1 MKPPALVLDDVA
13 VELGGAPVLHGVSC
27 TVEHGA
33 WLAVVGPNGAGKST
47 LLRAAAGLLAVR
59 GDVRLDGVPITRLDR
74 RQRARQVALVAQSP
88 TVPPGLSVAHYVLL
102 GRTPHLRPMGAEG
115 PHDLAVVDHVL
126 RRLELRHMAA
136 RAIDTLSGG
145 EQQQGRLLG
154 QGAGDADPLLL
165 DEPTTA
171 LDVGHQ
177 QEVLELVDELRRDQ
191 GLTVVTTLHD
201 LTLAAQYADR
211 MLLLDRGVAVAE
223 GTSDEV
229 LTEEHLA
236 RFSGARVRVVRDG
249 DAIVIVP
256 VRWDRDERVERLDGA
271 DPKR

>member
-145 EQQQGRLLG
+145 EQQRVRIARALAQE
-154 QGAGDADPLLL
+154 APL
-165 DEPTTA
+165 
-171 LDVGHQ
+171 
-177 QEVLELVDELRRDQ
+177 
-191 GLTVVTTLHD
+191 
-201 LTLAAQYADR
+201 
-211 MLLLDRGVAVAE
+211 LLLDRGVAVAE

-256 VRWDRDERVERLDGA
+256 VRWDRDERVERLDRA
-271 DPKR
+271 DRVDPKR